1 MMKKL
6 ICLLMAA
13 IVMASAC
20 LLFSGCNKITVEID
34 MQAVVAANKTEELLK
49 LYDNFMVKADDG
61 RRSIGYYAEDEFTY
75 EWSDAYTTSEGS
87 YKAYQEIITDNYY
100 SGITGDTFYSL
111 VYAGGKR
118 DMAWQQDLVINP
130 ELFQKETL
138 ISSKEKDGMIVFKTR
153 LSEAA
158 MIELGYWQ
166 EGLYDGCYYETVYT
180 MEKDTLVI
188 KSIQETFV
196 DKPSRTK
203 STIEYVTIA
212 NTERPEQAVKVYDH
226 VNSAAETVTATVV
239 FDPGTEKEKSES
251 FTVPK
256 DDVVYFYWKDT
267 AYNKVYKNREC
278 TEVLENQHVSLKATG
293 DISIY
298 LVQTGK

>member
-1 MMKKL
+1 MKKL

-13 IVMASAC
+13 IVLTSAC
-20 LLFSGCNKITVEID
+20 LLFSGCNKIEVEID
-34 MQAVVAANKTEELLK
+34 MQAIVAANKTEALLK

-87 YKAYQEIITDNYY
+87 YKAYQEIITDDYY

-118 DMAWQQDLVINP
+118 DMDWQEDLVVNP
-130 ELFQKETL
+130 ELFLKETL

-153 LSEAA
+153 LSEEA
-158 MIELGYWQ
+158 MIALGYWQ
-166 EGLYDGCYYETVYT
+166 EGLYEGCYYETVYT

-196 DKPSRTK
+196 DKVSRTK

-212 NTERPEQAVKVYDH
+212 NTERPEQAVKIYDH
-226 VNSAAETVTATVV
+226 VNSATETVTATVV
-239 FDPGTEKEKSES
+239 FDPGTENEKSES

-256 DDVVYFYWKDT
+256 GDTVYFNWEGD
-267 AYNKVYKNREC
+267 YNKVYKNAEL
-278 TEVLENQHVSLKATG
+278 TEVLDITRVSVVANEDVT
-293 DISIY
+293 IY
-298 LVQTGK
+298 LVKNSK

>member
-1 MMKKL
+1 MKKL
-6 ICLLMAA
+6 SCLLMAA
-13 IVMASAC
+13 IVLTSAC
-20 LLFSGCNKITVEID
+20 LLFSGCNKIKVEID

-87 YKAYQEIITDNYY
+87 YKAYQEIITDDYY

-118 DMAWQQDLVINP
+118 DMDWQQDLVINP
-130 ELFQKETL
+130 ELFLKETL
-138 ISSKEKDGMIVFKTR
+138 ISSKEKDGMIIFKTR
-153 LSEAA
+153 LSEAT

-166 EGLYDGCYYETVYT
+166 EELYEGCYYETVYT

-196 DKPSRTK
+196 DKVSRTK

-239 FDPGTEKEKSES
+239 FDPGTENEKSES

-256 DDVVYFYWKDT
+256 GDTVYFNWEGD
-267 AYNKVYKNREC
+267 YNKVYKNAEL
-278 TEVLENQHVSLKATG
+278 TEVLDITRVSVVANEDVT
-293 DISIY
+293 IY
-298 LVQTGK
+298 LVKNSK

>member
-13 IVMASAC
+13 IVLTSAC
-20 LLFSGCNKITVEID
+20 LLFSGCNKIEVEID
-34 MQAVVAANKTEELLK
+34 MQAIVAANKTEALLK

-87 YKAYQEIITDNYY
+87 YKAYQEIITADYY

-118 DMAWQQDLVINP
+118 DMDWQEDLVVNP
-130 ELFQKETL
+130 ELFLKETL

-153 LSEAA
+153 LSEEA
-158 MIELGYWQ
+158 MIALGYWQ
-166 EGLYDGCYYETVYT
+166 EGLYEGCYYETVYT

-196 DKPSRTK
+196 DKVSRTK

-212 NTERPEQAVKVYDH
+212 NTERPEQAVKIYDH
-226 VNSAAETVTATVV
+226 VNSATETVTATVV
-239 FDPGTEKEKSES
+239 FDPGTENEKSES

-256 DDVVYFYWKDT
+256 GDTVYFNWEGD
-267 AYNKVYKNREC
+267 YNKVYKNAEL
-278 TEVLENQHVSLKATG
+278 TEVLDITRVSVVANEDVT
-293 DISIY
+293 IY
-298 LVQTGK
+298 LVKNSK

>member
-1 MMKKL
+1 MKKL

-13 IVMASAC
+13 IVTASTC
-20 LLFSGCNKITVEID
+20 LLFSGCNKIKVEID
-34 MQAVVAANKTEELLK
+34 MQAIVAANKTEELLK

-118 DMAWQQDLVINP
+118 DMDWQQDLVINP
-130 ELFQKETL
+130 ELFLKETL
-138 ISSKEKDGMIVFKTR
+138 ISSKEKDGMIIFKTR
-153 LSEAA
+153 LSEAT

-166 EGLYDGCYYETVYT
+166 EELYEGCYYETVYT

-196 DKPSRTK
+196 DKVSRTK

-226 VNSAAETVTATVV
+226 VNSATETVTATVV
-239 FDPGTEKEKSES
+239 FDPGTENEKSES

-256 DDVVYFYWKDT
+256 GDTVYFNWEGD
-267 AYNKVYKNREC
+267 YNKVYKNAEL
-278 TEVLENQHVSLKATG
+278 TEVLDITRVSIVANEDVT
-293 DISIY
+293 IY
-298 LVQTGK
+298 LVKEAR

>member
-13 IVMASAC
+13 IVTVSAC
-20 LLFSGCNKITVEID
+20 LLFSGCNKIKVEID
-34 MQAVVAANKTEELLK
+34 MQAIVAANKTEELLK

-118 DMAWQQDLVINP
+118 DMDWQQDLVINP
-130 ELFQKETL
+130 ELFLKEKL
-138 ISSKEKDGMIVFKTR
+138 ISSKEKDGMIIFKTR
-153 LSEAA
+153 LSEAT

-166 EGLYDGCYYETVYT
+166 EELYEGCYYETVYT

-196 DKPSRTK
+196 DKVSRTK

-239 FDPGTEKEKSES
+239 FDPGTENEKSES

-256 DDVVYFYWKDT
+256 GDTVYFNWEGD
-267 AYNKVYKNREC
+267 YNKVYKNAEL
-278 TEVLENQHVSLKATG
+278 TEVLDITRVSIVANEDVT
-293 DISIY
+293 IY
-298 LVQTGK
+298 LVKEAK